1 MPRSAGALAVTLAT
15 AAFALGLVAPS
26 PVEAQNAVTVDVTCP
41 SEQNPQLV
49 VRVDPWVYEVDLNGP
64 GEWNLN
70 IEDDIEIAAKQSG
83 KWFWKKEKVKDK
95 KKVKL
100 TEWKDKEFKS
110 GDYFDYNITVHCGA
124 SSAVI
129 DPRVRVR

>member
-1 MPRSAGALAVTLAT
+1 MPRSANVLAFVIVMAVSALAL
-15 AAFALGLVAPS
+15 LAPS
-26 PVEAQNAVTVDVTCP
+26 RVEAQSAVTVDVTCP
-41 SEQNPQLV
+41 TEQNPQLV
-49 VRVDPWVYEVDLNGP
+49 VKVDPWVYEVDKGGP
-64 GEWNLN
+64 GEWILN
-70 IEDDIEIAAKQSG
+70 IEDDIEIAAKKPGQ
-83 KWFWKKEKVKDK
+83 WFWKKEKVKAK

-100 TEWKDKEFKS
+100 QEWKEKEFKK